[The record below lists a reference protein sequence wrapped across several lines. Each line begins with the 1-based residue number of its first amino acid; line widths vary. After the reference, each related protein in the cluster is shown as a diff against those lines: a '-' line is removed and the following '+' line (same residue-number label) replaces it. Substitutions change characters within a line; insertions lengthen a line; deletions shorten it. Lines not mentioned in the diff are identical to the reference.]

1 MTCWGKHAIG
11 GHVDSISIGENTSLQ
26 TIYASSLDDVTSW
39 TYKGKSYKAYG
50 KEDNSYTLLLK
61 ELESDGV
68 KIIWDIS
75 LEAEY
80 GSVR

>member
-1 MTCWGKHAIG
+1 MKKIKT
-11 GHVDSISIGENTSLQ
+11 
-26 TIYASSLDDVTSW
+26 
-39 TYKGKSYKAYG
+39 YKAYG

-68 KIIWDIS
+68 QVIWDVQ